1 MSYETR
7 KLPKKTIVIIS
18 IIIALGVF
26 IFIWLEVLKNQKFNE
41 VLSDLGHKD
50 IKNLKVVNRINVED
64 NMTLIDKLENG
75 TRLNYEDGVKL
86 FDLDVLTLGDYANKI
101 RVAKHQKKTYF
112 NINRHINPTNICK
125 DVCQFCAYS
134 ASRKNPDQYTLSHEE
149 ILETVKNSSKNGI
162 KEVHIV
168 SAHNPHTGLEWYM
181 DIFKKI
187 KKDFPNIH
195 IKALTAA
202 EIHFLS
208 TQYNLSYEELIDT
221 MIKSG
226 VDSMPGGGAEIFDEK
241 VRKRICGGKV
251 SSEQWLE
258 IHKLWHNKGKKSNAT
273 MLFGHIETRE
283 NRVDHILRLR
293 ELQDITG
300 GFNAFIP
307 LVFQTE
313 NNYLKVKEPVTA
325 NEILKTYSVSRI
337 LLDNIPNIKAY
348 WATST
353 VKLALIA
360 QEFGANDVDGTIE
373 KESIQSAAGAKS
385 KHGVAQNE
393 FVDLIKNS
401 GFIPVERDSVY
412 NELKIY

>member
-1 MSYETR
+1 
-7 KLPKKTIVIIS
+7 
-18 IIIALGVF
+18 
-26 IFIWLEVLKNQKFNE
+26 
-41 VLSDLGHKD
+41 
-50 IKNLKVVNRINVED
+50 
-64 NMTLIDKLENG
+64 MTLEEKLEKNI
-75 TRLNYEDGVKL
+75 RLDFEDGVKL
-86 FDLDVLTLGDYANKI
+86 YDLDIITLGYYANKI
-101 RVAKHQKKTYF
+101 REQKHQKKTYF

-134 ASRKNPDQYTLSHEE
+134 ATRKNPNQYTLTHEE
-149 ILETVKNSSKNGI
+149 MIQTVRNSSKNGI

-168 SAHNPHTGLEWYM
+168 SAHNPHTGLQWYM

-187 KKDFPNIH
+187 KKEFPSIH

-208 TQYNLSYEELIDT
+208 TEYNLSYEELIDT
-221 MIKSG
+221 MIQSG

-241 VRKRICGGKV
+241 IRKKICGGKV
-251 SSEQWLE
+251 SSEDWLK
-258 IHKLWHNKGKKSNAT
+258 IHELWHKRGKKSNAT
-273 MLFGHIETRE
+273 MLFGHIESKE
-283 NRVDHILRLR
+283 HRVDHILRLR
-293 ELQDITG
+293 ELQDKTG

-313 NNYLKVKEPVTA
+313 NNYLKVKEPITA
-325 NEILKTYSVSRI
+325 NEILKTYAISRL

-373 KESIQSAAGAKS
+373 KESIQSAAGAAS
-385 KHGVAQNE
+385 KNGVSVDE
-393 FVDLIKNS
+393 FIDLIKNS
-401 GFIPVERDSVY
+401 GFIPVERDSIY
-412 NELKIY
+412 NELKTY